1 MEKVAKKKK
10 INIDQ
15 FFGTQFMNNNF
26 VKPDMDFYTV
36 PMLFPYN
43 LYDKDAKLF
52 INENSIGFLIEIE
65 SISGFDDKDVDSI
78 SSYISSLD
86 EFFTMSVMNYA
97 SPDID
102 DDLES
107 WQKNKSQNEKEIF
120 SQLALERVNYQK
132 QQKFKPLFDN
142 PQIVGR
148 DFRIILSLSI
158 TIEDFKK
165 SENNFFQNIS
175 EKNKFNLTEEEFSKL
190 SKKLSKYRT
199 ELKSII
205 TSLNSS
211 ARDLDNNDLINLMRL
226 ILSFDK
232 NPNKANHNF
241 INPINREIVDGAK
254 RIEVKDDHL
263 IINNGDDKNGDFFV
277 RTLTVSDYKKYWSQ
291 NYNDNLIGL
300 FTKNKQICTPI
311 INCYSFKI
319 IFQPS
324 ASKKANARMVRATQL
339 AESSM
344 AKFLPKSKERLQDA
358 KFVADKIA
366 DGNKMIE
373 TIQNFTIFSKTKEKL
388 DKDTQDVKNILEECK
403 FKSYIDPNQLN
414 NFLIQ
419 MPFVA
424 GNHFLDDYI
433 KLGKSKRQI
442 SWTASNLIPLI
453 GEWKGNLS
461 KNTAI
466 KRGEG
471 LILYGRRGG
480 LLNWSPFQ
488 TEVGFNCAIIGG
500 TGSGKSFFMQEI
512 VATHLASNTKV
523 FIIDDGYSFENLT
536 DVADGEFIEFSD
548 KKQININPFGFIN
561 INDLAKSS
569 EYRRDVSIFLK
580 NIISRMCRN
589 DTECSE
595 EEKID
600 ISKALDEVLNNYI
613 KTQTIPIVTDI
624 ANYLKSQTSDRAK
637 NLGELLYNFT
647 NQGIYGSYFN
657 QGKVIDINN
666 ILMTFELSKI
676 KSDKHLLAVVMM
688 SVMYLVSE
696 YIYIKKGTTKSLIV
710 IDEGWAMLNGGKSM
724 VEFIE
729 GLARRCR
736 KYAGSIITGTQ
747 KATDYT
753 ANQGAKACLDNSDW
767 ILLLRQ
773 NPSALRDTKEIIDLN
788 DNQMD
793 VIKSIQKSNK
803 FSELIIKGG
812 STFTLARFICD
823 PFSAM
828 LYSTKK
834 EHKDRKRALINEGYS
849 TIDAVK
855 ILTKE
860 FFNYG

>member
-1 MEKVAKKKK
+1 MINKEK
-10 INIDQ
+10 ININQ
-15 FFGTQFMNNNF
+15 FFGTEFMNNDF
-26 VKPDMDFYTV
+26 VKPNMDFYTV
-36 PMLFPYN
+36 PLLFPYN
-43 LYDKDAKLF
+43 LYDKDSGLF
-52 INENSIGFLIEIE
+52 INENSVGFLLEID
-65 SISGFDDKDVDSI
+65 SISGFDDEDIDSI

-102 DDLES
+102 GDLDL
-107 WQKNKSQNEKEIF
+107 WQKDKSQNEKEIF
-120 SQLALERVNYQK
+120 SQLASERVKYQK
-132 QQKFKPLFDN
+132 QQKFKPLFDI

-158 TIEDFKK
+158 TIDDFRK
-165 SENNFFQNIS
+165 SRKNFIQNII
-175 EKNKFNLTEEEFSKL
+175 EKDNLDFSQKEFLKIA
-190 SKKLSKYRT
+190 KKLSKYRT

-211 ARDLDNNDLINLMRL
+211 ARDMNSDNLIDLLRL

-232 NPNKANHNF
+232 KSNKANHNLV
-241 INPINREIVDGAK
+241 NPINREITDGVK

-263 IINNGDDKNGDFFV
+263 IINNGDDKNGDFFA
-277 RTLTVSDYKKYWSQ
+277 RTLTVSDYREYWSQ
-291 NYNDNLIGL
+291 NCNDNLIGL

-311 INCYSFKI
+311 INCYSFKVI
-319 IFQPS
+319 SQPS

-344 AKFLPKSKERLQDA
+344 AKFLPKSKKKLQDA

-373 TIQNFTIFSKTKEKL
+373 TIQNFTIFSKNKEKL
-388 DKDTQDVKNILEECK
+388 DKDTQDVKNILEESK
-403 FKSYIDPNQLN
+403 FKSSIDSAMQLN

-424 GNHFLDDYI
+424 GNHFLDDYT
-433 KLGKSKRQI
+433 KLGISKRQV
-442 SWTASNLIPLI
+442 SWTASNLIPLL

-461 KNTAI
+461 KYTEI

-471 LILYGRRGG
+471 LVLYGRRGG

-512 VATHLASNTKV
+512 VASHLASNTKV

-536 DVADGEFIEFSD
+536 NIADGEFIEFSD
-548 KKQININPFGFIN
+548 EKQININPFGFIN

-580 NIISRMCRN
+580 NIIARMCRN

-600 ISKALDEVLNNYI
+600 ISKALDEILNNYI
-613 KTQTIPIVTDI
+613 QTKTIPIITDI
-624 ANYLKSQTSDRAK
+624 AKILKNQASDRSK

-647 NQGIYGSYFN
+647 DQGIYGLYFN
-657 QGKVIDINN
+657 KGKIMDIDNL
-666 ILMTFELSKI
+666 LMTFELSKI

-696 YIYIKKGTTKSLIV
+696 YIYVKKGTTKSLIV

-767 ILLLRQ
+767 TLLLRQ
-773 NPSALRDTKEIIDLN
+773 NPSALKDTKEILDLN
-788 DNQMD
+788 DRQMD

-803 FSELIIKGG
+803 FSEIIIKGG
-812 STFTLARFICD
+812 STFTLSRFICD

-855 ILTKE
+855 IATKE